1 MTVLVLFFAKVT
13 KLEVEKMP
21 ARLRLLYKAGL
32 VFVTSILIFSSQP
45 GWTQMCT
52 PEFTLNPVT
61 GTNAI
66 EWDKFP
72 EFSLPF
78 TIIYNGPRFGDDQ
91 SRPLKHGFSHL
102 ARFSGSEAGTL
113 PQQHRALLWNSVAS
127 IDGSSQPWSVVGL
140 ESPWGNDTTVYRN
153 HWNNYLGQL
162 ANIFDDSRN
171 SGVPRADLICLD
183 VERMQELDRDILAL
197 KSSDRIPAGY
207 RGLTDQAFLK
217 TYKTDIRWWYTEA
230 ARHLRNKGLPTST
243 KLTSYS
249 DVPVRGTWL
258 NIPSNSWQDWIT
270 NTQRTHYL
278 MQNDAGRI
286 GGTFYDQM
294 DVLTPSAYYF
304 YPYENPLGKEYLAYL
319 LFQIEVNRAWS
330 DKPVIP
336 FVWLRYHDSFSPGAP
351 LIPKFMAEAT
361 AIFPFFSGAKGLWL
375 WDNNFFDQTQQQNY
389 ATYEHFINGLYR
401 LSRFSDMFKGN
412 YELVMPQ
419 SARDHMEQ
427 RNPIWRGVVK
437 DGQILIAAQNTYAS
451 ETQQTPLTLTYKQW
465 TKTITLNGRDV
476 FLCQFDLADVVS
488 SLDSSLALATIYPN
502 PAQRTV
508 FVDLTS
514 RSTQSEVL
522 FELIDLKGSVLKTSK
537 TNSTVGDYR
546 YQFDLPL
553 VPRGTYLLRVSTEST
568 SITKHLFISGE

>member
-1 MTVLVLFFAKVT
+1 MNLVLFFAKVT
-13 KLEVEKMP
+13 KLQVQKMP
-21 ARLRLLYKAGL
+21 ELIRLIYKRGL
-32 VFVTSILIFSSQP
+32 ILSSSFLILSLHV
-45 GWTQMCT
+45 GWAQTCT
-52 PEFTLNPVT
+52 PDFTLSPVSVENT
-61 GTNAI
+61 I

-72 EFSLPF
+72 EFTLPF

-102 ARFSGSEAGTL
+102 ARFSGPEQGTL
-113 PQQHRALLWNSVAS
+113 PLRNRALLWNSVAS
-127 IDGSSQPWSVVGL
+127 IDGSSQPWSTVGL
-140 ESPWGNDTTVYRN
+140 ESPWGNDTTLYRR
-153 HWNNYLGQL
+153 HWDNYLGAL
-162 ANIFDDSRN
+162 ADQFDDSRG

-183 VERMQELDRDILAL
+183 VERIQELDRDILAL
-197 KSSDRIPAGY
+197 KSRDQIPAGY
-207 RGLTDQAFLK
+207 RGLADEVFLR
-217 TYKTDIRWWYTEA
+217 TYKKDIRWWYTEA
-230 ARHLRNKGLPTST
+230 ARHLRNKGIPAST

-258 NIPSNSWQDWIT
+258 NITSNSWQDWAK
-270 NTQRTHYL
+270 NAERTHYL
-278 MQNDAGRI
+278 MQNEAGQI
-286 GGTFYDQM
+286 GGTFHDQM
-294 DVLTPSAYYF
+294 NVLTPSAYYF
-304 YPYENPLGKEYLAYL
+304 YPYENPLGKDYLAYL

-330 DKPVIP
+330 DKPIIP
-336 FVWLRYHDSFSPGAP
+336 FVWLRYHDSFTPGSP

-375 WDNNFFDQTQQQNY
+375 WDNNYFDQTQQQNY

-401 LSRFSDMFKGN
+401 LSRFSDMFQGD

-451 ETQQTPLTLTYKQW
+451 ETQQTSLTLTYKQW
-465 TKTITLNGRDV
+465 TKTITLNGREV

-502 PAQRTV
+502 PAARTV

-522 FELIDLKGSVLKTSK
+522 FELIDLKGTILKSSK
-537 TNSTVGDYR
+537 MNSSVGDYR

-553 VPRGTYLLRVSTEST
+553 VPRGSYLLRVGTESS
-568 SITKHLFISGE
+568 SITKHIFISGE